1 MTRTFW
7 QALFGGIF
15 FVALLLVAQS
25 AAAETLLHR
34 AENQVPVAIVE
45 IKRPPEHTEIHLQAQ
60 APLTKVCFAASGPNS
75 PYLLASGA
83 TAAISVGRI
92 SRPVPNA
99 ATMPPA
105 K

>member
-34 AENQVPVAIVE
+34 AENQV
-45 IKRPPEHTEIHLQAQ
+45 L
-60 APLTKVCFAASGPNS
+60 
-75 PYLLASGA
+75 
-83 TAAISVGRI
+83 VGDR
-92 SRPVPNA
+92 
-99 ATMPPA
+99 
-105 K
+105 